1 MRAAIKLYIPN
12 IINTQMKL
20 HSIAIWADKKLT
32 GFWQISLYIKNKKNN
47 TGCLKSIRTVGV
59 ASKPVEPRPLS
70 FAGFFIYVK

>member
-32 GFWQISLYIKNKKNN
+32 GFWQISLYIKNNKNN
-47 TGCLKSIRTVGV
+47 ITI
-59 ASKPVEPRPLS
+59 
-70 FAGFFIYVK
+70 